1 MKLYYGGECPI
12 LFLVDHLPTTM
23 KESNQMNIT
32 IKSEIDQNTISN
44 DYRKMS
50 SKLIVDE
57 INRLALLGHKIVSIT
72 DIEGE

>member
-1 MKLYYGGECPI
+1 
-12 LFLVDHLPTTM
+12 M

-72 DIEGE
+72 DIDGE